1 MTKQEFIAVIK
12 SWYNGTPV
20 PFEIGEGKI
29 DDHPCLRIAIETS
42 KPLSDYLYF
51 FDDEIE
57 ALDLNTAT
65 TVAYVID
72 HVYESRVLLNRRY
85 NTDKI
90 V

>member
-20 PFEIGEGKI
+20 PFVIDEGKI
-29 DDHPCLRIAIETS
+29 DDRPCVRISIEKG
-42 KPLSDYLYF
+42 KPWPDFLYF

-72 HVYESRVLLNRRY
+72 HVYDSRVLLNRKYRE
-85 NTDKI
+85 D
-90 V
+90 